1 MRRIVP
7 VLLVALLLAGC
18 GPKRKASGTVTGTIT
33 YQGKPVNGAALLLY
47 GPSSQSA
54 DFTIPVDQEGKFSS
68 TDVPPGDY
76 KVVVQPSAGSSG
88 PSTKGMTPAQMA
100 EMKDKLDAMKTP
112 ATIKIPAKYLDP
124 KSSDLQMKVTGG
136 KEEVNLEL
144 KG

>member
-1 MRRIVP
+1 MRRIVT
-7 VLLVALLLAGC
+7 VWLVALLLAGC
-18 GPKRKASGTVTGTIT
+18 GPKREASGTVSGTIT

-47 GPSSQSA
+47 GPTSHSA

-88 PSTKGMTPAQMA
+88 PSTRGMTPAQMA
-100 EMKDKLDAMKTP
+100 EMKGRLDEMKTP
-112 ATIKIPAKYLDP
+112 PTIKVPSKYLDP
-124 KSSDLQMKVTGG
+124 KTSDLQMKVTGG
-136 KEEVNLEL
+136 KQEVTLEL